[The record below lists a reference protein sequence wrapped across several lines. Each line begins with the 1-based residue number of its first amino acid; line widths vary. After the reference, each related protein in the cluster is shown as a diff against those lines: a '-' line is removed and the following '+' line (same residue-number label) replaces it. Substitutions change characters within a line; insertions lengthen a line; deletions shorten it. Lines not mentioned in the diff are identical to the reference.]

1 MPIWYRGFT
10 LIPAEQKS
18 PSCTQM
24 QERQKTNNPNAHQKK
39 TTRVAGV
46 REHDIQFSIMFLI
59 NDLDET
65 YITKFNQLGITNKED
80 IITILNGLDEIAEIG
95 YVWYRNNKV
104 KNEDIYD

>member
-1 MPIWYRGFT
+1 
-10 LIPAEQKS
+10 
-18 PSCTQM
+18 
-24 QERQKTNNPNAHQKK
+24 
-39 TTRVAGV
+39 
-46 REHDIQFSIMFLI
+46 MFLI

-104 KNEDIYD
+104 KNGNIYD